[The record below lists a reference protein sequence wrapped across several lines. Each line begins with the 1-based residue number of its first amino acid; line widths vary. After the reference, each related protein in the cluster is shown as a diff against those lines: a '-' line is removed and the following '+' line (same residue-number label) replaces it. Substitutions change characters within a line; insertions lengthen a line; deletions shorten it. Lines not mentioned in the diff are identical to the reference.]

1 MLSIEIDHK
10 NHIAMLIP
18 DGRLNVQDFKITTD
32 KIDAY
37 IKTTGK
43 LNGLLIHTEHFPGW
57 QDFNSMTS
65 HLRFIKD
72 HHRKIKKLA
81 LVTDSFFG
89 TLAETLASHFVSAKI
104 KNFDYKQLEEAKEW
118 INNPS

>member
-18 DGRLNVQDFKITTD
+18 DGRLNVQNFKITTD

-43 LNGLLIHTEHFPGW
+43 LNGC
-57 QDFNSMTS
+57 
-65 HLRFIKD
+65 
-72 HHRKIKKLA
+72 
-81 LVTDSFFG
+81 
-89 TLAETLASHFVSAKI
+89 
-104 KNFDYKQLEEAKEW
+104 
-118 INNPS
+118 